1 MKTLNF
7 LCDCL
12 DIVVDLFDG
21 MQFNGKFFS
30 GSLFSRG
37 TWCNYTSTSISVF
50 LYSWMVVGSI
60 VTFNFER
67 QLGLFGCLRIVVVC
81 IGIVVSFS
89 FVVRHVVVLVG
100 IGSVKR
106 SHV

>member
-1 MKTLNF
+1 
-7 LCDCL
+7 
-12 DIVVDLFDG
+12 
-21 MQFNGKFFS
+21 
-30 GSLFSRG
+30 
-37 TWCNYTSTSISVF
+37 
-50 LYSWMVVGSI
+50 MVVGSI

-67 QLGLFGCLRIVVVC
+67 QLGLFGCLRVVVVC
-81 IGIVVSFS
+81 IVIVVSFS